1 MRKIS
6 IVLTEPEAAA
16 LEELARR
23 AGISVEEA
31 AAKAVRFVVK
41 EVTDWALRRARQS
54 ANGGEER
61 WCVAMPSRIER
72 QFRRFFGTALAR
84 TIALHLHWRFD
95 GRDEAPSL

>member
-1 MRKIS
+1 MREIS

-31 AAKAVRFVVK
+31 AAKAVRFVLR
-41 EVTDWALRRARQS
+41 EVTDWALYRVRQS

-61 WCVAMPSRIER
+61 WCVTMS
-72 QFRRFFGTALAR
+72 FRKSA
-84 TIALHLHWRFD
+84 
-95 GRDEAPSL
+95 